1 MRSHFRVVI
10 GSVVAISILMVLVFL
25 LEGSFHLGGE
35 SLLQVAR
42 YCVLLGPLIAS
53 VLSLISV
60 NIPLRQ
66 KENAEPWLRHERLA
80 WILIGCGY
88 IAWAIGEAFWRY
100 YVAIGE
106 SPFPSLADIGFSTFF
121 PPIFAGLILLPSSK
135 SSQKRV
141 FLMLDSLIVMGA
153 MLSIAWFFLLGPLA
167 QNPAQSPLGKFLG
180 LYYPITDVAL
190 LSCLVFLLLRGS
202 DGTDRTPA
210 RRISL
215 LMLGLGLALYSIGD
229 FAFNVLQN
237 LGVYVEGTWTDLCWP
252 LGMMIMAIGA
262 YLRRFLPRGT
272 SESIVEKGMED
283 SAERHRFGPAQ
294 LLPYLLLVI
303 LLVVLGINV
312 LSSDKTQQSTRP
324 VLFVATLIVIV
335 LVIIRQIMTMHD
347 NDLLMSNQTKTLKKL
362 EKVYHEVED
371 RKIEL
376 EKGVTHL
383 KEIQTRLANGDVRAR
398 AQITNGDLWPLA
410 VGLNLMA
417 DRMMRF
423 EHDQKHAQKLAKAI
437 SDLSM
442 ALEGSKGYKIP
453 PVLPASCLDIPELH
467 RLLGVLGLK
476 PPVATHL
483 PDTPTAIPPFPHQFS
498 PSPATP
504 NNPFGP
510 SQKAMSPSSR
520 KSP

>member
-1 MRSHFRVVI
+1 MRPHFRVVI
-10 GSVVAISILMVLVFL
+10 GSVIGISILMVLVFL

-42 YCVLLGPLIAS
+42 YSVLLGPLIAS
-53 VLSLISV
+53 ALSLVSV

-66 KENAEPWLRHERLA
+66 EENAEPWLRHERLA

-106 SPFPSLADIGFSTFF
+106 SPFPSLADIGFSTLF
-121 PPIFAGLILLPSSK
+121 PPTFAGLILLPSSK

-153 MLSIAWFFLLGPLA
+153 MLSIAWFLLLGPLA

-202 DGTDRTPA
+202 DGTDRAPA

-215 LMLGLGLALYSIGD
+215 LMLGFGLALYSVGD

-237 LGVYVEGTWTDLCWP
+237 LGIYVEGTWTDLCWP

-262 YLRRFLPRGT
+262 YLRRFLPRDI
-272 SESIVEKGMED
+272 SRSVVERGIED
-283 SAERHRFGPAQ
+283 RTERHRFGPAQ
-294 LLPYLLLVI
+294 LLPYLLLVL

-312 LSSDKTQQSTRP
+312 LSSDNMQQSIRP
-324 VLFVATLIVIV
+324 VLFVATIIVIG
-335 LVIIRQIMTMHD
+335 LVIIRQIMTMHE
-347 NDLLMSNQTKTLKKL
+347 NDILMNDQISTLKKL

-376 EKGVTHL
+376 EKGITHL

-398 AQITNGDLWPLA
+398 AQITSGDLWPLA

-423 EHDQKHAQKLAKAI
+423 EHDQRHTQKLVKATG
-437 SDLSM
+437 DLSM
-442 ALEGSKGYKIP
+442 ALEAGRGNKT
-453 PVLPASCLDIPELH
+453 PVALPTSCLDVPELH
-467 RLLGVLGLK
+467 RLLVVLGLK

-483 PDTPTAIPPFPHQFS
+483 PDTPTATPLSPRQLS
-498 PSPATP
+498 PSPTTP
-504 NNPFGP
+504 NNPFDF
-510 SQKAMSPSSR
+510 SQKAPSSSSR
-520 KSP
+520 KLP